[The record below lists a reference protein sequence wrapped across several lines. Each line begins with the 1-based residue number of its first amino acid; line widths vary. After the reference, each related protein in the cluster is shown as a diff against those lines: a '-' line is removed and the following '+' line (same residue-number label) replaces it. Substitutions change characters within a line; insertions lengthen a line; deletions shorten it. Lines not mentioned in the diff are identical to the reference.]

1 MSKTVIAIVG
11 PTAIGKTSKAITLAR
26 YFNTEIVS
34 ADSRQFYK
42 QMRVGTAVPTEEE
55 LKAAKHHFIQHIN
68 ITDPY
73 TVGDFEKDAM
83 ECITSLFKSHEVVVI
98 VGGSGLYMDAVLYG
112 LDTFPEVPTE
122 VREQLNAR
130 LQMQGIEALQME
142 LKQLDPEYYT
152 KVDLENPHRVIRAI
166 EVSLTAGKPYSSF
179 LGKEKRKRPFN
190 YVLLGLE
197 AERSI
202 IYERINQRVDAMIQQ
217 GLLDEVKALVDHK
230 NVNALNTVG
239 YKELFPYFEGRMS
252 LEEAIET
259 IKRNT
264 RRFAKRQLTWYR
276 KNQEVTWFDHTI
288 AEDVFCEQVAQ
299 LLSKK

>member
-166 EVSLTAGKPYSSF
+166 EVSLTAGKPYSTF

>member
-1 MSKTVIAIVG
+1 MALIRS
-11 PTAIGKTSKAITLAR
+11 
-26 YFNTEIVS
+26 
-34 ADSRQFYK
+34 
-42 QMRVGTAVPTEEE
+42 
-55 LKAAKHHFIQHIN
+55 
-68 ITDPY
+68 
-73 TVGDFEKDAM
+73 
-83 ECITSLFKSHEVVVI
+83 
-98 VGGSGLYMDAVLYG
+98 
-112 LDTFPEVPTE
+112 
-122 VREQLNAR
+122 LNAR

-142 LKQLDPEYYT
+142 LKQLDPEYYA

-166 EVSLTAGKPYSSF
+166 EVSLTAGQPYSSF

-197 AERSI
+197 AERTI

-217 GLLDEVKALVDHK
+217 GLLDEVKGLVDHK

-239 YKELFPYFEGRMS
+239 YKELFPYFEGRLS

>member
-42 QMRVGTAVPTEEE
+42 QMRIGTAVPTQEE

-112 LDTFPEVPTE
+112 LDSFPEVPIE
-122 VREQLNAR
+122 LREQLNAR

-142 LKQLDPEYYT
+142 LRQLDPEYYAR
-152 KVDLENPHRVIRAI
+152 VDLENPHRVIRAL
-166 EVSLTAGKPYSSF
+166 EVSLTAGQPYSSF

-197 AERSI
+197 AERTI

-239 YKELFPYFEGRMS
+239 YKELFPYFEGRLS